1 MPIKLN
7 SILTGVEHHQGYL
20 LVEHGPQKLSPAES
34 VGEVEAGQGEWETEE
49 GEVSQHDHHWTNSG
63 RLRRNKRGLL
73 LLRDKTRFSHYLECQ
88 ERSSISLD

>member
-49 GEVSQHDHHWTNSG
+49 GEVSQHDHHWTNYYSTQKERMSRKEEDKS
-63 RLRRNKRGLL
+63 RLRLL
-73 LLRDKTRFSHYLECQ
+73 YL
-88 ERSSISLD
+88 D

>member
-1 MPIKLN
+1 M
-7 SILTGVEHHQGYL
+7 

-34 VGEVEAGQGEWETEE
+34 VGEVEAGQREWETEE

-73 LLRDKTRFSHYLECQ
+73 ILRGEDFSLFGMSRKE
-88 ERSSISLD
+88 LA